1 MSKTTL
7 FVVNPVAGGINK
19 SSVTSKI
26 NSWGKSSNLS
36 IETWETSGEDDLSK
50 LKKYID
56 DLQPEKVVAIGGDG
70 TLMLCAIALKDSGI
84 PLGLIPAGSA
94 NGMASELEIPEK
106 VDEALK
112 IIEQDCLMNADML
125 CFNDENYGLHIS
137 DMGLNAKLVK
147 NFEESGRRGFLGYA
161 EGIISELVNL
171 EAFQVRLKLDDRE
184 FEENCYMVA
193 FANARRYGT
202 GALLN
207 YLGKMDDGL
216 FEVCILRKF
225 DLTGI
230 AGQFLDILDEES
242 EHMEVIQGKELFL
255 EADKPRSFQIDG
267 ELQPDTLKLHV
278 KVIPSCLKLIVPK
291 GLSS

>member
-7 FVVNPVAGGINK
+7 FVVNPIAGGIDK

-26 NSWGKSSNLS
+26 NSWGKSSHHTVK
-36 IETWETSGEDDLSK
+36 TWETTGEDDINK
-50 LKKYID
+50 LKSEVDK
-56 DLQPEKVVAIGGDG
+56 LQPDQVVAIGGDG
-70 TLMLCAIALKDSGI
+70 TLMLCAIALKDSDL

-94 NGMASELEIPEK
+94 NGMASELEIPEN
-106 VDEALK
+106 VNEALQ
-112 IIEQDCLMNADML
+112 IIEEGHFMNADML
-125 CFNDENYGLHIS
+125 CFNNEHYGLHIS
-137 DMGLNAKLVK
+137 DIGLNANLVK

-161 EGIISELVNL
+161 GGIISELVNL
-171 EAFQVRLKLDDRE
+171 EAFKVRLKLDERE
-184 FEENCYMVA
+184 IEETCYMVA

-225 DLTGI
+225 DITGI

-242 EHMEVIQGKELFL
+242 EHLEVIQGKELFL
-255 EADKPRSFQIDG
+255 EAEEARSFQIDG
-267 ELQPDTLKLHV
+267 ELQPDTARLHV
-278 KVIPSCLKLIVPK
+278 
-291 GLSS
+291 